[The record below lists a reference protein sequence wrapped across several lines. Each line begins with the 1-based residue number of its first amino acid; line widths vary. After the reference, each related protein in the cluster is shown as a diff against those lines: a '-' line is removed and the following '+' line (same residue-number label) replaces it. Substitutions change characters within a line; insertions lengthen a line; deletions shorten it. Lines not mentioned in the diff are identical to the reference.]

1 MPKFCLS
8 LFLFTFFI
16 LGGCSSDSGT
26 NSKDTVIMPLKI
38 GNTWTGKLWT
48 LVEGSQNYYERP
60 GIYRISNDTSYD
72 NATWYVM
79 DRIIDGDT
87 TSDYFIF
94 RNETNG
100 LNALYEIDSQNFM
113 KALWAKHPASVGDEY
128 LSGLNNIETVTVT
141 TVDTV
146 VNVAYGDFI
155 CTVYRH
161 EYESTS
167 GPKQEIYY
175 LGPNIGLVK
184 IEFFQTDIDN
194 HLYMNQMWEL
204 EIYQGSKSP

>member
-1 MPKFCLS
+1 MTRLCFSIFFLS
-8 LFLFTFFI
+8 LLI
-16 LGGCSSDSGT
+16 LAGCSSNSGT
-26 NSKDTVIMPLKI
+26 NSNDTVIMPLKV
-38 GNTWTGKLWT
+38 GNKWTGKLWT
-48 LVEGSQNYYERP
+48 LDEASHNYYERQ

-79 DRIIDGDT
+79 DRIIDVDT
-87 TSDYFIF
+87 STGYFTF
-94 RNETNG
+94 HNENDG
-100 LNALYEIDSQNFM
+100 LHSLYEISVQNFM
-113 KALWAKHPASVGDEY
+113 KTLWAKHPASVGDEY
-128 LSGLNNIETVTVT
+128 LSGPNNSETVTVT
-141 TVDTV
+141 AVDTV
-146 VNVAYGDFI
+146 ITVAYGDFI

-161 EYESTS
+161 EYNSTS
-167 GPKQEIYY
+167 GPKEDIYY